1 MASAFFMQFDP
12 HLKILLVL
20 ALTKRNLAESN
31 EVATMIPALTALI
44 LAAASVICSSV
55 VAATTPN
62 EVEAINIRLTIIMLY
77 NLGFMPFDIKR
88 KKWIQKVNID

>member
-44 LAAASVICSSV
+44 LAAASVICSSD

-62 EVEAINIRLTIIMLY
+62 EAINIRLTIIMLY